1 MGLSWTAPGDDANTG
16 TASTYDIRYST
27 SLITGANWDSATQCT
42 DEPTPSVAGSIETFT
57 VIGLSDNTPY
67 FFAMKTGDKVSNWS
81 GLSNVA
87 SGTTANS
94 PPVLS
99 NGEVYPT
106 SGYTSTTFTYSVT
119 YTDAENDAPS
129 SPTVSIDGGT
139 PADMTTK
146 TGEDGD
152 YTNGEIYEY
161 TVTGTELDLG
171 THTFQFAASDG
182 IDNATGDTE
191 LHSGPTVS
199 SPPPPGGGG
208 GAWLPDTKPPVISN
222 VGLFDLTETS
232 VIIRWTTNERGTSQV
247 ERWASEHIFT
257 PLDETLVTDH
267 EVELTGL
274 RPCTLYHY
282 RVISKDRSG
291 NEAISEEDT
300 FITLGTPATFSLS
313 ALSISP
319 GEVGIGESITVS
331 VLVTNTGDCTG
342 TYKVTLKLDNA
353 TVTTKEVTI
362 AGGASEK
369 VTFTT
374 STDVAGTYTVTVNGQ
389 SGTVVVKAPPAP
401 TPPPAAPPAPTP
413 PAAPPV
419 APPPPE
425 APINWPLI
433 GGIIAGSVAT
443 GLLVYFR
450 VWRKRGVSRPT

>member
-1 MGLSWTAPGDDANTG
+1 
-16 TASTYDIRYST
+16 
-27 SLITGANWDSATQCT
+27 
-42 DEPTPSVAGSIETFT
+42 
-57 VIGLSDNTPY
+57 
-67 FFAMKTGDKVSNWS
+67 VSNWS
-81 GLSNVA
+81 ALSNVA
-87 SGTTANS
+87 SGTTGNS

-99 NGEVYPT
+99 NGAVSPI
-106 SGYTSTTFTYSVT
+106 SGYTSTTFSYSVT

-139 PADMTTK
+139 PAAMTTK

-161 TVTGTELDLG
+161 TATGTELGLG

-191 LHSGPTVS
+191 PHSGPTVS
-199 SPPPPGGGG
+199 SPPPAGGGG
-208 GAWLPDTKPPVISN
+208 VWGPDTKPPVISN
-222 VGLFDLTETS
+222 LECSDWTKTS
-232 VIIRWTTNERGTSQV
+232 VIIKWKTNERSTSQV
-247 ERWASEHIFT
+247 ECWASEHIFT

-267 EVELTGL
+267 EVELTDL
-274 RPCTLYHY
+274 RPCTIYHY

-300 FITLGTPATFSLS
+300 FTTLGTPATFSLS

-353 TVTTKEVTI
+353 AVTTKEVTL

-369 VTFTT
+369 VTFIT
-374 STDVAGTYTVTVNGQ
+374 STDVAGTYTVTVDGQ

-401 TPPPAAPPAPTP
+401 APPPAPTP
-413 PAAPPV
+413 PAMPPV
-419 APPPPE
+419 VPPTPE

-433 GGIIAGSVAT
+433 GGIIAGCVAT

-450 VWRKRGVSRPT
+450 VWRKRGVSRST